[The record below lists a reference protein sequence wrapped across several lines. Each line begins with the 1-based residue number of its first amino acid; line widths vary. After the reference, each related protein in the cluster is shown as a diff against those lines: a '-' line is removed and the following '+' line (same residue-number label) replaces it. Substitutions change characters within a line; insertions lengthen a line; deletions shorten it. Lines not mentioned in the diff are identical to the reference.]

1 MNRDHFRPHQA
12 HAENVRRLA
21 FDILRAHVDAALQAE
36 QGAGEGR
43 GHAVLAGA
51 GFGDN
56 FRFAHPFRQQSL
68 AEHLV
73 SFMRA
78 AVQQVFTF
86 QIQRRAGAF
95 SEVAA
100 FGQRRRTTGVVF
112 QQVGKFG
119 LECRIFL
126 RADERVFQLAQGGH
140 QDLRNVHSAEF
151 AKVGVQ

>member
-1 MNRDHFRPHQA
+1 
-12 HAENVRRLA
+12 
-21 FDILRAHVDAALQAE
+21 
-36 QGAGEGR
+36 
-43 GHAVLAGA
+43 
-51 GFGDN
+51 
-56 FRFAHPFRQQSL
+56 
-68 AEHLV
+68 
-73 SFMRA
+73 MRA

-112 QQVGKFG
+112 SRSVNSARMPD
-119 LECRIFL
+119 LL